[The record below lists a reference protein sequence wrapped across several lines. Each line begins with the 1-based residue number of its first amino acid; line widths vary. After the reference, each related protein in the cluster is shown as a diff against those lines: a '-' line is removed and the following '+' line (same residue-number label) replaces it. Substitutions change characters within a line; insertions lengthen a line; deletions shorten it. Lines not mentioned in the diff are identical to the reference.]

1 MPRQMKRYETIYIA
15 NPNLE
20 DDALKEVVAKFSDII
35 EKKRGSIVKIDDWG
49 KRKLAYEV
57 KRFDKGHYVLL
68 DFCGFPEAITE
79 LERNLKLDDRIL
91 KYLTVKIDEDFEP
104 TDIPVET
111 KEKEDESQSQDG
123 DKRDES
129 IGDD

>member
-1 MPRQMKRYETIYIA
+1 MKRYETIYIA

-20 DDALKEVVAKFSDII
+20 DDALKEVVAKFSDVV
-35 EKKRGSIVKIDDWG
+35 EKKKGSIVKIDDWG

-68 DFCGFPEAITE
+68 DFCGFPDAVAE
-79 LERNLKLDDRIL
+79 LERTLKLDDRIL
-91 KYLTVKIDEDFEP
+91 KYLTVKIEDDVEP
-104 TDIPVET
+104 TDIAVKT
-111 KEKEDESQSQDG
+111 KEKEDEPENQSDVEG
-123 DKRDES
+123 DES

>member
-1 MPRQMKRYETIYIA
+1 MKRYETIYIA

-35 EKKRGSIVKIDDWG
+35 EKKKGSIVKIDDWG

-68 DFCGFPEAITE
+68 DFCGLPEAVTE

>member
-1 MPRQMKRYETIYIA
+1 MKRYETIYIA

-49 KRKLAYEV
+49 KKKLAYEV

-68 DFCGFPEAITE
+68 DFCGFPEAVTE
-79 LERNLKLDDRIL
+79 LERTLKLDDRIL
-91 KYLTVKIDEDFEP
+91 KYLTVKIEDDYEP
-104 TDIPVET
+104 TDIPVKTE
-111 KEKEDESQSQDG
+111 EKEDEAKSQAG
-123 DKRDES
+123 DERDES
-129 IGDD
+129 NSAD

>member
-1 MPRQMKRYETIYIA
+1 MKRYETIYIA

-20 DDALKEVVAKFSDII
+20 DDALKEVVTKFSDII
-35 EKKRGSIVKIDDWG
+35 EKKSGSIVKIDDWG

-68 DFCGFPEAITE
+68 DFCSFPEAVTE

-91 KYLTVKIDEDFEP
+91 KYLTVKIDDNFEL
-104 TDIPVET
+104 TDIPVEK
-111 KEKEDESQSQDG
+111 KEKEDESQSQG
-123 DKRDES
+123 GAEQDES
-129 IGDD
+129 ISND

>member
-1 MPRQMKRYETIYIA
+1 MKRYETIYIA

-35 EKKRGSIVKIDDWG
+35 EKKKGSIVKIDDWG

-68 DFCGFPEAITE
+68 DFCGFHEALTE

-91 KYLTVKIDEDFEP
+91 KYMTVKIDDDFEP

>member
-1 MPRQMKRYETIYIA
+1 MKRYETIYIA

-20 DDALKEVVAKFSDII
+20 DDAFKEVVAKFSDII
-35 EKKRGSIVKIDDWG
+35 EKKNGSILKIDDWG

-68 DFCGFPEAITE
+68 DFCGFPEAVTE
-79 LERNLKLDDRIL
+79 LERTLKLDDRIL
-91 KYLTVKIDEDFEP
+91 KYLTVRIEDNVEP
-104 TDIPVET
+104 TDIPVKTRE
-111 KEKEDESQSQDG
+111 EEDEPESQSDPEA
-123 DKRDES
+123 DES